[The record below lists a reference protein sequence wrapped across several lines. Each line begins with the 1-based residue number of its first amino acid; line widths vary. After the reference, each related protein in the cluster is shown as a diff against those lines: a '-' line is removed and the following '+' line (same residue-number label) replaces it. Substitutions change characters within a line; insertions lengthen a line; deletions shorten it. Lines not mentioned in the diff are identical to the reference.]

1 MLFNIWR
8 RQTSFLNILG
18 VHSAPEDCSKQ
29 MAREWH
35 SRAFAIIA
43 KFSMRDKLC
52 FELGRRNPGAC
63 QKLNVLQLICYHSLR
78 TVTAFYAR
86 KRGALSKRW
95 TERQEWLKRR
105 LVFSLFVG
113 QPILSYVQC
122 GCAPRGSLCQAALR
136 INFSIAPGSWRLHE
150 ILAISLSENIF
161 PQESQEL
168 LCRCATVPRAFCR
181 FFKNPSSGDNW
192 CPLFVTRRPP
202 FLKWRSLNTKQCL
215 WSSIKVKQAWRSQSL
230 LAEGPK
236 SWAKGPKNQ
245 TEEAKSWP
253 EGP

>member
-1 MLFNIWR
+1 MHVKE
-8 RQTSFLNILG
+8 
-18 VHSAPEDCSKQ
+18 VHSLSDGQRGKNDWKE
-29 MAREWH
+29 
-35 SRAFAIIA
+35 
-43 KFSMRDKLC
+43 
-52 FELGRRNPGAC
+52 GA
-63 QKLNVLQLICYHSLR
+63 
-78 TVTAFYAR
+78 
-86 KRGALSKRW
+86 
-95 TERQEWLKRR
+95 

-150 ILAISLSENIF
+150 ILAIYLNENIF
-161 PQESQEL
+161 PQEPQEF
-168 LCRCATVPRAFCR
+168 LCRCATVPRALCR

-215 WSSIKVKQAWRSQSL
+215 WSSIKVKQAWMSQSL

-245 TEEAKSWP
+245 TEEAKS
-253 EGP
+253 